1 MMKESPDILNNQ
13 ALEYAS
19 KGEYTEA
26 IACIRRAIEIE
37 KYNYLLWFNLGITY
51 RDAGQLAEAKA
62 ALEQAY
68 RMNSSDTDV
77 LETLALICFNQGCN
91 EEALSYCLE
100 GLAKNAQN
108 AHLWNTIGV
117 IYFNTSE
124 FNLACEAFE
133 NAVTINSYYYDALFN
148 LRDTYEELGNKVGYE
163 QCVKQMKNI
172 QLGENSFSGD
182 TSNA

>member
-1 MMKESPDILNNQ
+1 MVENVVTLNTQ
-13 ALEYAS
+13 AIEFAS
-19 KGEYTEA
+19 NGQYPEA
-26 IACIRRAIEIE
+26 IACLKRAISLE
-37 KYNYLLWFNLGITY
+37 KHNYLLWYNLGITY
-51 RDAGQLAEAKA
+51 RDAGNLREAKR
-62 ALEQAY
+62 ALLRAHEIE
-68 RMNSSDTDV
+68 TDDDEV
-77 LETLALICFNQGCN
+77 IETLALICFNQGCN